1 MSSLDVRMKSYEYIN
16 RTYLP
21 RRSPI
26 IIRIDGK
33 AFHTF
38 TKGMYKPF
46 DDILIAA
53 MQNTA
58 KRLCQ
63 SVMNCKL
70 AYTQSDE
77 ISLLLVDYE
86 NVTTEPWFANNVQ
99 KMASV
104 AASMATCFFNQ
115 EFKNAFEQL
124 KDVPNVCISDLEK
137 YEKKFGSALFDARV
151 FMLPKDEVCNYF
163 IWRQQDA
170 SRNSI
175 QAVAQNI
182 FSCKEIQ
189 SKNTD
194 ELQEM
199 IYQKTGENWNDLP
212 TRYKRGS
219 CILKKDITIHPN
231 PESEI
236 GITRGRWL
244 VDLDIPLFTQDRN
257 YINQWVIL

>member
-1 MSSLDVRMKSYEYIN
+1 MLQQVW
-16 RTYLP
+16 
-21 RRSPI
+21 
-26 IIRIDGK
+26 
-33 AFHTF
+33 
-38 TKGMYKPF
+38 
-46 DDILIAA
+46 
-53 MQNTA
+53 Q
-58 KRLCQ
+58 
-63 SVMNCKL
+63 
-70 AYTQSDE
+70 
-77 ISLLLVDYE
+77 LV
-86 NVTTEPWFANNVQ
+86 
-99 KMASV
+99 
-104 AASMATCFFNQ
+104 FFNQ

-124 KDVPNVCISDLEK
+124 KDVPNVCMSDLEK

-189 SKNTD
+189 GKNTD

-199 IYQKTGENWNDLP
+199 IFQKTGENWNDLP

-219 CILKKDITIHPN
+219 CVVKKEITIYPN

-257 YINQWVIL
+257 YINQWVLL